1 MHHANT
7 GVRRTR
13 TSNINNMDKQ
23 GTEPQRAADKKEILI
38 RRNHTISFDAEN
50 LYRNDTKVEKSD
62 GDNRSIEERVKAEMK
77 GFYNG
82 FFHQSF
88 KHIVVLAAA
97 GTSLDNGRNKGK
109 TRDGLWKSGC
119 SIIKGLY
126 KELLPCSEKLKTI
139 AKEKDIEAL
148 LSHVLLLEKVD
159 EAKASQLKP
168 HREKLE
174 KIIRDACK
182 LTLDVG
188 TAPHK
193 TFLDKITA
201 RKASEA
207 RVQLFTT
214 NYDTLFEQAAQ
225 RGGYVVIDGFSFS
238 FPRTFSGRYFDY
250 DVVQREQTRI
260 KGEESFVSK
269 VFHLYK
275 MHGSLTWE
283 RTEQGMIQQ
292 VNSTETPLIVYPASD
307 KYESSYEQP
316 YFEMMS
322 RFQQALR
329 RENTLLIVLGFGF
342 RDKHIQNVILEAVN
356 QNSSFQLVIVNY
368 NVNGTINREEL
379 KEYFDGDM
387 VKRNVS
393 IVFDTFKSFAES
405 LPENKTYS
413 SNEESIQS

>member
-1 MHHANT
+1 
-7 GVRRTR
+7 
-13 TSNINNMDKQ
+13 MDKQ
-23 GTEPQRAADKKEILI
+23 GTEQCQEKEANKEILI
-38 RRNHTISFDAEN
+38 RRNHSISFNSEGV
-50 LYRNDTKVEKSD
+50 YRNGTKVEDTKVEDSKD
-62 GDNRSIEERVKAEMK
+62 TVENYEGRAKAEVQS
-77 GFYNG
+77 FYNE
-82 FFHQSF
+82 FFRQFF
-88 KHIVVLAAA
+88 KHIIVLAGA
-97 GTSLDNGRNKGK
+97 GTSLDNGGNNGK
-109 TRDGLWKSGC
+109 TRNGLWEEGKVTIEQLCNTLWASETEKSKR
-119 SIIKGLY
+119 IK
-126 KELLPCSEKLKTI
+126 KD
-139 AKEKDIEAL
+139 KDIEAL
-148 LSHVLLLEKVD
+148 LSHVLLVEKAD
-159 EAKASQLKP
+159 EKKAKDLKP
-168 HREKLE
+168 LRNNIE
-174 KIIRDACK
+174 KIIREACK
-182 LTLDVG
+182 LTLDNSN
-188 TAPHK
+188 APHK

-201 RKASEA
+201 RKANES

-250 DVVQREQTRI
+250 DIVQREQTRI

-283 RTEQGMIQQ
+283 QNEQGMIQQ
-292 VNSTETPLIVYPASD
+292 VNTTETPLIIYPASD

-356 QNSSFQLVIVNY
+356 QNPSFQLVIVNY
-368 NVNGTINREEL
+368 NGNGTINREEL

-393 IVFDTFKSFAES
+393 IVFDTFKGFTEN

>member
-1 MHHANT
+1 
-7 GVRRTR
+7 
-13 TSNINNMDKQ
+13 MDKQ
-23 GTEPQRAADKKEILI
+23 GTEQHQEKEANKEILI
-38 RRNHTISFDAEN
+38 RRNHSISFDNEGV
-50 LYRNDTKVEKSD
+50 YRNGTKVEDTKVEGSKD
-62 GDNRSIEERVKAEMK
+62 TVENYEGRAKAEVQS
-77 GFYNG
+77 FYNE
-82 FFHQSF
+82 FFRQSF

-97 GTSLDNGRNKGK
+97 GTSLDNGRNNGK
-109 TRDGLWKSGC
+109 TRNGLWEEGKDTIETLCNTLWASETEKSKR
-119 SIIKGLY
+119 ITKD
-126 KELLPCSEKLKTI
+126 
-139 AKEKDIEAL
+139 KDIEAL
-148 LSHVLLLEKVD
+148 LSHVLLVEKAD
-159 EAKASQLKP
+159 EEKAKVLKP
-168 HREKLE
+168 LRNNLE
-174 KIIRDACK
+174 KIIREACK
-182 LTLDVG
+182 LTLDNSN
-188 TAPHK
+188 AHHK

-201 RKASEA
+201 RKANEP

-250 DVVQREQTRI
+250 DIVQREQTRI

-283 RTEQGMIQQ
+283 QTEQGMIQQ
-292 VNSTETPLIVYPASD
+292 VNTTETPLIVYPASD

-356 QNSSFQLVIVNY
+356 QNPSFQLVIINY
-368 NVNGTINREEL
+368 SDNGTINREEL
-379 KEYFDGDM
+379 KEYFDGDA

-393 IVFDTFKSFAES
+393 IVFDTFKGFTEN
-405 LPENKTYS
+405 LPENKTYL

>member
-1 MHHANT
+1 
-7 GVRRTR
+7 
-13 TSNINNMDKQ
+13 MDDQ
-23 GTEPQRAADKKEILI
+23 VTNGKKEILI
-38 RRNHTISFDAEN
+38 RRDQTITFDTEG
-50 LYRNDTKVEKSD
+50 LYCNGNKVSKEE
-62 GDNRSIEERVKAEMK
+62 GDQRSIDKRVQAEK
-77 GFYNG
+77 QGFYNVI
-82 FFHQSF
+82 FRQPF

-97 GTSLDNGRNKGK
+97 GTSLDNGSNKGK
-109 TRDGLWKSGC
+109 TRDGLWEEGEEAIENLCKILWTSETEKSKR
-119 SIIKGLY
+119 IKD
-126 KELLPCSEKLKTI
+126 
-139 AKEKDIEAL
+139 EKDIEAL
-148 LSHVLLLEKVD
+148 LSHVLLVEKAD
-159 EAKASQLKP
+159 EEKALKLKP
-168 HREKLE
+168 LREQLE
-174 KIIRDACK
+174 KIIREACK
-182 LTLDVG
+182 LTLDNSN
-188 TAPHK
+188 THHK

-201 RKASEA
+201 RKANES

-250 DVVQREQTRI
+250 DIVQREQTRI

-283 RTEQGMIQQ
+283 QNEQGMIQQ
-292 VNSTETPLIVYPASD
+292 VNTTETPLIVYPASD

-329 RENTLLIVLGFGF
+329 RENTLLVVLGFGF

-356 QNSSFQLVIVNY
+356 QNPSFQLVIVNY
-368 NVNGTINREEL
+368 NGNGTINREEL
-379 KEYFDGDM
+379 KEYFDGDA

-393 IVFDTFKSFAES
+393 IVFDTFKGFTES

-413 SNEESIQS
+413 SNEESIPS

>member
-1 MHHANT
+1 MSDEVNK
-7 GVRRTR
+7 
-13 TSNINNMDKQ
+13 KQ
-23 GTEPQRAADKKEILI
+23 EILI
-38 RRNHTISFDAEN
+38 RRGNTVSYDSDK
-50 LYRNDTKVEKSD
+50 LYRNNIEIPKID
-62 GDNRSIEERVKAEMK
+62 GDKRCTKDRAEAEK
-77 GFYNG
+77 QVFYDT
-82 FFHQSF
+82 FFRQPF
-88 KHIVVLAAA
+88 KHLVILAAA
-97 GTSLDNGRNKGK
+97 GTSLDNDSNKGK
-109 TRDGLWKSGC
+109 TREGLWENGLE
-119 SIIKGLY
+119 SINGLY
-126 KELLPCSEKLKTI
+126 DILWKNETEKSQRIK
-139 AKEKDIEAL
+139 ADKDIESL
-148 LSHVLLLEKVD
+148 LSHVLLVEKVD
-159 EAKASQLKP
+159 EVKAAQLKP
-168 HREKLE
+168 SREELE
-174 KIIRDACK
+174 RIIREACR
-182 LTLDVG
+182 LTLNVNA
-188 TAPHK
+188 APHK

-201 RKASEA
+201 RKANES

-250 DVVQREQTRI
+250 DIVQREQTRI

-283 RTEQGMIQQ
+283 QNEQGMIQQ
-292 VNSTETPLIVYPASD
+292 VNTTETPLIVYPASD

-356 QNSSFQLVIVNY
+356 QNPSFQLVIVNY
-368 NVNGTINREEL
+368 NGNGTINREEL

-393 IVFDTFKSFAES
+393 IIFDTFKGFTEN

>member
-1 MHHANT
+1 
-7 GVRRTR
+7 
-13 TSNINNMDKQ
+13 MDKQ
-23 GTEPQRAADKKEILI
+23 GTEQYQEKEANKEILI
-38 RRNHTISFDAEN
+38 RRNHSISFNSEGV
-50 LYRNDTKVEKSD
+50 YRNGTKVEDSKVEDSKD
-62 GDNRSIEERVKAEMK
+62 TVENYEGRAKAEVQS
-77 GFYNG
+77 FYNE
-82 FFHQSF
+82 FFRQFF

-97 GTSLDNGRNKGK
+97 GTSLDNGGNNGK
-109 TRDGLWKSGC
+109 TRNGLWEEGKVTIEQLCNTLWASETEKSKR
-119 SIIKGLY
+119 ITKD
-126 KELLPCSEKLKTI
+126 
-139 AKEKDIEAL
+139 KDIEAL
-148 LSHVLLLEKVD
+148 LSHVLLVEKAD
-159 EAKASQLKP
+159 EKKAKDLKP
-168 HREKLE
+168 LRNNLE
-174 KIIRDACK
+174 KIIREACK
-182 LTLDVG
+182 LTLDNSN
-188 TAPHK
+188 APHK

-201 RKASEA
+201 RKANES

-250 DVVQREQTRI
+250 DIVQREQTRI

-283 RTEQGMIQQ
+283 QNEQGMIQQ
-292 VNSTETPLIVYPASD
+292 VNTTETPLIVYPASD

-356 QNSSFQLVIVNY
+356 QNPSFQLVIVNY
-368 NVNGTINREEL
+368 NANGTINREEL

-393 IVFDTFKSFAES
+393 IIFDTFKGFTEN